1 MKQVKPNAWNGHFAI
16 VEYDTETGAER
27 RQEIT
32 DEEWKWTQAA
42 APANFPEGY
51 KKKIGLFYKTDA
63 DGKVTEIRNLFGCD
77 ITARADIN
85 LLFGCRTKGGSE

>member
-16 VEYDTETGAER
+16 VEHDTETGAER

-42 APANFPEGY
+42 AAVIDSFFGGCCKGY
-51 KKKIGLFYKTDA
+51 EPT
-63 DGKVTEIRNLFGCD
+63 T
-77 ITARADIN
+77 TARP
-85 LLFGCRTKGGSE
+85 